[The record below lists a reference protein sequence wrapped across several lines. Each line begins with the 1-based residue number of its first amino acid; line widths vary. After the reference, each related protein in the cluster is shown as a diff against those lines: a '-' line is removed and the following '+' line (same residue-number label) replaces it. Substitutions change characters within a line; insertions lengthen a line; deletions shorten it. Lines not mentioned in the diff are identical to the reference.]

1 MFRMIMSLAVALALF
16 LGHAAVGAEEFY
28 KGKNLRMLV
37 GFSPGG
43 GYDTYTRFVARYI
56 RQYIPGSP
64 TPVVQNLPGAGSLV
78 TANFIYK
85 KAKPDG
91 LTLGVWSPGL
101 VLAHAMGDKKVKIVP
116 RRFEIIGVP
125 TRDAV
130 ACAIMARTGL
140 KTLDDIVKS
149 GRELKMGGTRAPGI
163 TTDPFLFLNRELGTK
178 FKSITGYGGTARVR
192 LAMDKGEV
200 DGACWTWDS
209 MRITARGM
217 LDNTGDRKLIPFI
230 IAQRRDNPEVKDL
243 PLFQEVL
250 TGKNLEAFKVWNL
263 QNGITR
269 IFTLPPGTPKDRTAI
284 LQKAFKSVTENSA
297 FLADAKKADL
307 AVDYVSPGEIRKA
320 LIGFDTMAPDIR
332 EYLQILTGFKKPK
345 S

>member
-1 MFRMIMSLAVALALF
+1 MFRTIISLAVALALF
-16 LGHAAVGAEEFY
+16 LGHAAAAEEFY
-28 KGKNLRMLV
+28 KGKDLRMLV

-85 KAKPDG
+85 KARPDG

-101 VLAHAMGDKKVKIVP
+101 VLAHAMGDKRVQIVP

-130 ACAIMARTGL
+130 ACALMGRTGL
-140 KTLDDIVKS
+140 KTLDGIVKS

-163 TTDPFLFLNRELGTK
+163 TTDPFLFLNRELGTR

-209 MRITARGM
+209 MRVTARGM

-230 IAQRRDNPEVKDL
+230 IAQRRGNPEVNDL
-243 PLFQEVL
+243 PLFQDVL
-250 TGKNLEAFKVWNL
+250 TGRNLEAFKVWNL

-269 IFTLPPGTPKDRTAI
+269 IFTLPPGTPRDRVAV
-284 LQKAFKSVTENSA
+284 LQKAFRAVTENPA
-297 FLADAKKADL
+297 FLADARRADL
-307 AVDYVSPGEIRKA
+307 AVDYVSPREIRKA
-320 LIGFDTMAPDIR
+320 LVGFDSMAPDIR
-332 EYLQILTGFKKPK
+332 EYLQILTGFKKLK
-345 S
+345 Q

>member
-1 MFRMIMSLAVALALF
+1 MFRRLAFLAVLVALAL
-16 LGHAAVGAEEFY
+16 GHAPAGAEDFY

-56 RQYIPGSP
+56 KLYIPGNP

-78 TANFIYK
+78 AANHIYK

-101 VLAHAMGDKKVKIVP
+101 VLAHAMGDKKVRIVP
-116 RRFEIIGVP
+116 KRFEIIGVP

-130 ACAIMARTGL
+130 ACAIMGRTGL

-178 FKSITGYGGTARVR
+178 FKSITGYGGTAKVR
-192 LAMDKGEV
+192 LAMESGEV

-209 MRITARGM
+209 MRITARSM
-217 LDNTGDRKLIPFI
+217 LDNTGDRKLIPFV
-230 IAQRRDNPEVKDL
+230 IAQRRQNPEVKDL
-243 PLFQEVL
+243 PLFQDVL
-250 TGKNLEAFKVWNL
+250 SGENLEAFKIWNL

-269 IFTLPPGTPKDRTAI
+269 IFTLPPGTPKDRVVL
-284 LQKAFKSVTENSA
+284 LQKAFKSVTENPD

-307 AVDYVSPGEIRKA
+307 AVNYVSPGEIRKA
-320 LIGFDTMAPDIR
+320 LLAFDSMEPNIR

-345 S
+345 A

>member
-16 LGHAAVGAEEFY
+16 LGHAAVAAEEFY

-130 ACAIMARTGL
+130 ACAIMGRTGL

-209 MRITARGM
+209 MRITARSM

-230 IAQRRDNPEVKDL
+230 IAQRRPNPEVKDL

-307 AVDYVSPGEIRKA
+307 AVDYVSPAEIRKA

-332 EYLQILTGFKKPK
+332 EYLQILTGFKKSK

>member
-1 MFRMIMSLAVALALF
+1 MFRMILSLAAALALF
-16 LGHAAVGAEEFY
+16 PWHAAVAAEEFY

-101 VLAHAMGDKKVKIVP
+101 VLAHAMGDRKVKIVP

-130 ACAIMARTGL
+130 ACAIMGRTGL
-140 KTLDDIVKS
+140 RTLDDIIKS

-163 TTDPFLFLNRELGTK
+163 TTDPFLFLNRELGTR
-178 FKSITGYGGTARVR
+178 FRSITGYGGTARVR
-192 LAMDKGEV
+192 LAMNKGEV

-230 IAQRRDNPEVKDL
+230 IAQRRGNPEVKDL

-269 IFTLPPGTPKDRTAI
+269 IFTLPPGTPKDRVAI
-284 LQKAFKSVTENSA
+284 LQKAFRAVTENPA
-297 FLADAKKADL
+297 FLADARRADL
-307 AVDYVSPGEIRKA
+307 AVDYVSPREILKA
-320 LIGFDTMAPDIR
+320 LVGFDTMAPDIR
-332 EYLQILTGFKKPK
+332 EYLQVLTGFKKLK
-345 S
+345 Q

>member
-1 MFRMIMSLAVALALF
+1 MITWLAVVLALF
-16 LGHAAVGAEEFY
+16 LCQAVVAAEDFY

-130 ACAIMARTGL
+130 ACAIMGRTGL
-140 KTLDDIVKS
+140 KTLDDIVQS

-163 TTDPFLFLNRELGTK
+163 TTDPFLFLNRALGTR
-178 FKSITGYGGTARVR
+178 FRSITGYGGTARVR

-230 IAQRRDNPEVKDL
+230 IAQRRGNPEVKDL
-243 PLFQEVL
+243 PLFQDVL

-269 IFTLPPGTPKDRTAI
+269 IFTLPPGTPKDRVAI
-284 LQKAFKSVTENSA
+284 LQKAFKSVTENPA
-297 FLADAKKADL
+297 FLADARRADL

-320 LIGFDTMAPDIR
+320 LVGFDTMAPDIR
-332 EYLQILTGFKKPK
+332 EYLQILTGFKKLK
-345 S
+345 Q